1 MLQKGDKAPDF
12 ELSDDGGSKV
22 RLSEL
27 LAGGP
32 IVLYFYPAD
41 FTPVCTREACLFRDH
56 HAELA
61 ARGVRVYGVNS
72 ASAETH
78 ARFREKHGLPFPLLV
93 DPDKKV
99 IKAYGASGPLGLGV
113 RRISYLIGPDG
124 LIKEA
129 VKADLRLGPHAEFI
143 RRVLEAHG
151 LRDAPA
157 AGEGKDA

>member
-1 MLQKGDKAPDF
+1 MLRAGDKAPDF
-12 ELSDDGGSKV
+12 ELSNDCGKKV

-41 FTPVCTREACLFRDH
+41 FTPICTREACLFRDH

-93 DPDKKV
+93 DPDKTT
-99 IKAYGASGPLGLGV
+99 IRAYGASGPLGLVV
-113 RRISYLIGPDG
+113 RRISYLIGADG
-124 LIKEA
+124 LIKDA
-129 VKADLRLGPHAEFI
+129 AKADLRLGPHTEFI
-143 RRVLEAHG
+143 RRVLEAHS
-151 LRDAPA
+151 LRETPAPD
-157 AGEGKDA
+157 ERKDA